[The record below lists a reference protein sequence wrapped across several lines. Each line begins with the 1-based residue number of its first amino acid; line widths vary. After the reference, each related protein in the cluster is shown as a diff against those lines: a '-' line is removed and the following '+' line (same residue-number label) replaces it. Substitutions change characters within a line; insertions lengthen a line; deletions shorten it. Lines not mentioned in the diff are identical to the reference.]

1 MGDQMNANACSKCEE
16 LRTTISI
23 GSAAE
28 LTNVL
33 KVVRANVEDGTL
45 VEAAYWPQ
53 GQIKVSRPSFMSIPV
68 SGPWP
73 DFVEYYFSCT
83 ACGQLYRLSVE
94 TYHGAGG
101 QWSPW
106 ERR

>member
-1 MGDQMNANACSKCEE
+1 MSAGACSRCSD
-16 LRTTISI
+16 LHTTIKI
-23 GSAAE
+23 GSASD

-33 KVVRANVEDGTL
+33 KVVQDNLKDGTL

-53 GQIKVSRPSFMSIPV
+53 GQLKVSRPSFTSIPV
-68 SGPWP
+68 AGPWP
-73 DFVEYYFSCT
+73 DFFEYYFSCT

-101 QWSPW
+101 SWSPW
-106 ERR
+106 QRR

>member
-1 MGDQMNANACSKCEE
+1 MSPGGCSKCSE
-16 LRTTISI
+16 LRTTINI

-28 LTNVL
+28 LANVL
-33 KVVRANVEDGTL
+33 KVVRDNLEDGTL
-45 VEAAYWPQ
+45 VEAAYWPP
-53 GQIKVSRPSFMSIPV
+53 GQIKMSRPSFLSIPV

-73 DFVEYYFSCT
+73 DYAEYYFSCA

-101 QWSPW
+101 KWSPW
-106 ERR
+106 DRQ